1 MMRPTILV
9 AGATGSAGGTAIRLL
24 LDVPYLAQH
33 LREVATGH
41 ENGILAGT
49 NDIVEKITG

>member
-9 AGATGSAGGTAIRLL
+9 AGATAIRLL

-33 LREVATGH
+33 LREVATDH